1 MIDLNRGIISVPREK
16 IENIKSSIKSMMG
29 ARSVRA
35 RDLVSVVGKLIAM
48 GPGVGPVCRLMTR
61 SMYAILNKCCYW
73 GERVVLNQPVLYEL
87 RFWVNHLEEFNSQS
101 IWVSPSAV
109 RMAYSDA
116 SSTGYGGYILEHGS
130 YVACGQWTQV
140 EAVKSSTWRELR
152 AVELTLQSL
161 LSYLSGHRVK
171 WFTDNQN
178 IAHLLLV
185 GSRKPATQG
194 FLEFS
199 VCAFIT
205 E

>member
-1 MIDLNRGIISVPREK
+1 M
-16 IENIKSSIKSMMG
+16 
-29 ARSVRA
+29 
-35 RDLVSVVGKLIAM
+35 
-48 GPGVGPVCRLMTR
+48 
-61 SMYAILNKCCYW
+61 
-73 GERVVLNQPVLYEL
+73 QPVLYEL

-116 SSTGYGGYILEHGS
+116 SSTGYGGYIVEHGS
-130 YVACGQWTQV
+130 YVACGQWTQA

-178 IAHLLLV
+178 VAHLLLV
-185 GSRKPATQG
+185 GSRKPELQAGVFRIFCMCFYNRIVLEPQWVPREENTIADELSRIQYRPEAT
-194 FLEFS
+194 S
-199 VCAFIT
+199 K
-205 E
+205 